1 MNPSTLSHHSQL
13 ATLGCA
19 NLSIRKPGFSVR
31 GNKNTISSGRA
42 SLTTINYRVPGIIR
56 RKPLKALI
64 KPVIQPLDFRWLK
77 NAAARGGPNWHGRGG
92 PNLFDTALQ
101 NSFESLM
108 RVLIYRR
115 SSSLSLFL
123 SFLCLP
129 ISLSRCLNTRR
140 DLFYT
145 SATPSLA
152 YSLSIYLSHSL
163 YLSLRRC
170 SRLFAT
176 RRFNPPMSTFI
187 AFVRA
192 FSARI

>member
-13 ATLGCA
+13 ATLGRA

-56 RKPLKALI
+56 RKPLEALI

-101 NSFESLM
+101 NPFESLM

-115 SSSLSLFL
+115 SSSLSLFPVSSNIPL
-123 SFLCLP
+123 TLLKYSKRLVLHIRHSFS
-129 ISLSRCLNTRR
+129 SL
-140 DLFYT
+140 
-145 SATPSLA
+145 
-152 YSLSIYLSHSL
+152 LSIYLSIS
-163 YLSLRRC
+163 LSL
-170 SRLFAT
+170 SFFPAMLP
-176 RRFNPPMSTFI
+176 FNSPLVDLIP
-187 AFVRA
+187 R
-192 FSARI
+192 